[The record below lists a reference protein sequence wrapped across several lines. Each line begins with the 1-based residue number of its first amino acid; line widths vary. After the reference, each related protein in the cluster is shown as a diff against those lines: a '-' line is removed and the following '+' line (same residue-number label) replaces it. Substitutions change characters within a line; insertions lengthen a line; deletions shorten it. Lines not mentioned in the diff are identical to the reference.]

1 MIKWLSR
8 LLQPRDKA
16 VVTEWRTKHSHYR
29 HIVANVD
36 DTGKLPDKYELP
48 DDIKIAINEKK
59 KKKASIYDVVFEFG
73 QEEPILEEIR
83 ELAKKLQHISI
94 TGDKKAAVEFY
105 NDVTKYDDVI
115 DLIDPFLEEISNYSL
130 IIEPHLFAFAND
142 MALNT
147 GHKNSVKFGIAIL
160 GLCQNQV
167 VIEQLKVLG
176 LHEEFTLY
184 VVIALL
190 NLRENPEND
199 LFELGKQLK
208 GWGKIQLVDRLARI
222 GKTEAL
228 KEWLITDGYKND
240 IHYQHLACTC
250 ATYGELSK
258 KLAPENIDAE
268 LYIAAAEIF
277 EVLLSPG
284 PCCED
289 ISCYGDAPKALMDFI
304 KHSYQHANHIKDFI
318 LLHKVKVYLSKMLL
332 NTDRDNKWSD
342 RKVADCLITI
352 AKITDCDTWKV
363 IVTNILVNPY
373 DKNYLHAR
381 EAASLMGLTAIE

>member
-1 MIKWLSR
+1 MIKWLSH
-8 LLQPRDKA
+8 LLQPRDKS
-16 VVTEWRTKHSHYR
+16 VYTEWRTKHSLYR

-36 DTGKLPDKYELP
+36 NTGKLPDKYILP
-48 DDIKIAINEKK
+48 DNITIALNEKK
-59 KKKASIYDVVFEFG
+59 KKKASIHDVVFEFG
-73 QEEPILEEIR
+73 QEESVLEEVR

-94 TGDKKAAVEFY
+94 TGDKKTAVEFY
-105 NDVTKYDDVI
+105 NAITEYDDVI

-130 IIEPHLFAFAND
+130 LIEPHLFAFAND

-167 VIEQLKVLG
+167 VIEQLKILG
-176 LHEEFTLY
+176 LNEEFTLY

-190 NLRENPEND
+190 NLHENPEDD
-199 LFELGKQLK
+199 LFELGKKLK

-228 KEWLITDGYKND
+228 KEWLITDGYKNN

-258 KLAPENIDAE
+258 KLKPKTIDAE
-268 LYIAAAEIF
+268 VYIAAAEIF
-277 EVLLSPG
+277 EVLLSSG
-284 PCCED
+284 PYGED
-289 ISCYGDAPKALMDFI
+289 ISCYEDAPKALMSFI
-304 KHSYQHANHIKDFI
+304 KHSYEHANHIKDFI
-318 LLHKVKVYLSKMLL
+318 LLHKIKVYLNEMFL
-332 NTDRDNKWSD
+332 NTERDNKWSD
-342 RKVADCLITI
+342 RKVSDCLITI

-373 DKNYLHAR
+373 DKNYLHAK
-381 EAASLMGLTAIE
+381 EAAALMGLTAI